1 MSERELY
8 DDFMAKYTM
17 PSLTVMGG
25 KDTEHTH
32 TGFVQASSHTVIRH
46 RTRSGHDHD
55 PWISWTHDF
64 DAMHKPRSY
73 SGVFSQPHKPSSM
86 DNLDNPN
93 LGRKDSGFFQRIK
106 DTFHL

>member
-25 KDTEHTH
+25 KDTEHQH
-32 TGFVQASSHTVIRH
+32 TDFVQTSTHTVIRH
-46 RTRSGHDHD
+46 RTRSGHDQD

-73 SGVFSQPHKPSSM
+73 SGVFSQKPSSM
-86 DNLDNPN
+86 DLDRVNLEK
-93 LGRKDSGFFQRIK
+93 KDSGFFQRIK